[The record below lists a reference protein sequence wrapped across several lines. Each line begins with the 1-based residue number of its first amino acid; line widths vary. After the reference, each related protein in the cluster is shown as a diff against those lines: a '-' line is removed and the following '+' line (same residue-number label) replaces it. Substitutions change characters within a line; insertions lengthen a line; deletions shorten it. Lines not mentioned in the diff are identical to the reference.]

1 MSPSNRRT
9 SAARRALR
17 FSGAGFWVRP
27 AAQRGQA
34 ILEFMVAALVLIPLF
49 LLMPLIGKYL
59 DIKQATIAASRKL
72 AFECTVRYADCS
84 NLTANPSFADE
95 IRMGFFAGDA
105 SPVLTND
112 YPAQDAIGAGQ
123 GNPLWVDNQGR
134 SLLENYSN
142 VGVEADAKNVN
153 VGGSL
158 VSDLFDVG
166 PGTFGLDLEKGLFD
180 ARVQANLSPTHGGA
194 NFLTQLDSMILKM
207 QFHTAIL
214 TNAWTA
220 SQPGAQGDK
229 CQPDTNTVIGR
240 VSQVALCLA
249 PYKVAD
255 AAYLPASDFVLPIA
269 GVFEK
274 NVGSFEFHNFM
285 TPTWVDSVPTT
296 DSVGYQR
303 LQ

>member
-1 MSPSNRRT
+1 MT
-9 SAARRALR
+9 DLR
-17 FSGAGFWVRP
+17 GGSSG
-27 AAQRGQA
+27 QRGQA
-34 ILEFMVAALVLIPLF
+34 IIEFLVAALVLIPLF

-95 IRMGFFAGDA
+95 IRMRFFAGDQ
-105 SPVLTND
+105 SPVLSND

-142 VGVEADAKNVN
+142 IGIEADQKAVN
-153 VGGSL
+153 PGGNL
-158 VSDLFDVG
+158 VNGLLAAG
-166 PGTFGLDLEKGLFD
+166 PGTFGLDLQKGLFD
-180 ARVQANLSPTHGGA
+180 ARVQTNLSPTHGGV
-194 NFLTQLDSMILKM
+194 NFLTQLDSLVLKM

-220 SQPGAQGDK
+220 NGPGVQGDK
-229 CQPDTNTVIGR
+229 CQPDVNTVIGR
-240 VSQVALCLA
+240 VSEVALCLA

-255 AAYLPASDFVLPIA
+255 AAYLPASAVVLPIA
-269 GVFEK
+269 GAFES
-274 NVGSFEFHNFM
+274 NVGGFEFHDFL
-285 TPTWVDSVPTT
+285 TPTWVDRVPTT
-296 DSVGYQR
+296 DSVGYPR